1 MSDEVF
7 IKVKDRPELVRD
19 KRSNAIL
26 NVDTDALNKYK
37 EERDKILN
45 MRRGVEEHD
54 QMKNDISDIKQ
65 MLLKIMEKK

>member
-1 MSDEVF
+1 MSDDNF
-7 IKVKDRPELVRD
+7 IKVKDHPEFVRD

-26 NVDTDALNKYK
+26 NVDALALHKYR
-37 EERDKILN
+37 EERDKLLN
-45 MRRGVEEHD
+45 MRRVVEEHD

>member
-45 MRRGVEEHD
+45 MRRVVEEHD